1 MKIAMTTL
9 LLLALTVM
17 PAAAEDLVSNGNG
30 SLSASGLSMF
40 DVQPG
45 ARVAW
50 MTLTREPVGNHYRLR
65 IQRGVQ
71 TADGNG
77 EVFIT
82 QDGADEARTLW
93 LAAAVDGQQLVTL
106 DAAAEG
112 YDSSSEPVP
121 SAAVIG
127 ATAITIES
135 RQAEVIYVRRQVGAW
150 FLSAMNGGLD
160 DQDGAQD
167 TVITIPLSSLQPF
180 PGNPSAP
187 TSVAHGDLVL
197 VIDPYLNRTSMSR
210 VSQ

>member
-1 MKIAMTTL
+1 
-9 LLLALTVM
+9 
-17 PAAAEDLVSNGNG
+17 
-30 SLSASGLSMF
+30 MF

-65 IQRGVQ
+65 IQRGLQ
-71 TADGNG
+71 TADSNG
-77 EVFIT
+77 QVFVA
-82 QDGADEARTLW
+82 QGGADEACTLW

-106 DAAAEG
+106 NVAADS
-112 YDSSSEPVP
+112 YSSSTETVP
-121 SAAVIG
+121 HAAVIG

-150 FLSAMNGGLD
+150 FLSAMNGGLG
-160 DQDGAQD
+160 DQDGAQN

-187 TSVAHGDLVL
+187 ASVQHGDLILVL
-197 VIDPYLNRTSMSR
+197 DPYLNRTSMSR